1 MKRLLSILFL
11 LLVVAFAA
19 AETVLP
25 RLVGDAVAQ
34 GMRAATG
41 SNQVTAAVQKRPAL
55 FMLGGA
61 FDKITVTA
69 LEAKI
74 DKLTF
79 RELRAVLTDVQLD
92 RDKLWARQAAVER
105 VRDVELTATITQEEL
120 ARYLN
125 QTVKGV
131 HNATVAVTPGKM
143 QVTTTYSLGGLASM
157 AIALEGKVASDGQR
171 IKFVTERFF
180 LNNMPVGGTGGSV
193 LAEIPLLDL
202 KKLPFGVTVRDI
214 VMENGQVTISA
225 DNRPR

>member
-11 LLVVAFAA
+11 LLVVVFAA

-55 FMLGGA
+55 LMLGGA

-69 LEAKI
+69 LDAKI

-79 RELRAVLTDVQLD
+79 RELRAMLTDVQLD
-92 RDKLWARQAAVER
+92 RDKLWARQAAIER
-105 VRDVELTATITQEEL
+105 VRDVELTGTITQDEL

-131 HNATVAVTPGKM
+131 RNAAVVITPGKM

-157 AIALEGKVASDGQR
+157 VIALEGKVASDGQR

-180 LNNMPVGGTGGSV
+180 LNNMPVGGTSGSV

-202 KKLPFGVTVRDI
+202 KKLPFGVIVRDI